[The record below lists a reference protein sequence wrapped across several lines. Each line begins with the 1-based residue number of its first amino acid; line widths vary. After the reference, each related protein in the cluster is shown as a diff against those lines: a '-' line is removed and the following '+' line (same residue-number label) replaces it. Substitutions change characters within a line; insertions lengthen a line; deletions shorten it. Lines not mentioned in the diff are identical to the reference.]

1 MTLQETHIYIR
12 CSIGELVARLTDK
25 PATRVSAGSDREV
38 AYSVAGANGQPWFGL
53 LSDLD
58 APMGHAWTQLLHPA
72 PEDAEGIAD
81 TLRTLQVS
89 AEMLESATD
98 WENVPL
104 IALGPITDILRE
116 SGARVPPRSYGPLA
130 R

>member
-12 CSIGELVARLTDK
+12 CPIDELVARLTDR
-25 PATRVSAGSDREV
+25 PVERVAAGSDRDV

-53 LSDLD
+53 LTDLD
-58 APMGHAWTQLLHPA
+58 APMGGAWTQLLHTA

-89 AEMLESATD
+89 ADMLESATD
-98 WENVPL
+98 WENAPL

-116 SGARVPPRSYGPLA
+116 PGARLPPRSYGPLA